1 MLTRMGNKRTVI
13 MNKIAENHADN
24 MAYSRFFNNE
34 SVTIPSILQALQNR
48 VVQASKGKH
57 VLCIQDTSEI
67 NYQKHQRFF
76 RTDDEELGP
85 VGNSS
90 NIGFFIHPT
99 IVVDTGGYFPIGIS
113 ALHIWNRKMGQK
125 DKYERQYKH
134 LPIEEKESYR
144 WISSGHKS
152 IELLSGT
159 AAHITIVGDRENDIY
174 EEFVALKGT
183 HSDVLVRCKE
193 NRLLYGE
200 GQKLYEYLSA
210 QPIAGTY
217 KISVRT
223 DKRKNRESREALI
236 EVRFCKVK
244 ICRPKN
250 HIDKTLLEYIELTA
264 IEAKESDLTVPS
276 NEKPIRWRL
285 LTTHN
290 ATDIASAM
298 SIITWYKTRWLI
310 EELFR
315 LLKQKGIDI
324 ESSQLESGKGLK
336 KLAVMALEV
345 ALRILQLK
353 QDRDGLCSMEA
364 STAFTPEEISFA
376 EKIYH
381 HRLKGKTRKQ
391 QNLHKK
397 GSLARMSWIIARLGG
412 WKGYKSTTLPG
423 PITFIRGLEEF
434 DMMFIGHVLSG
445 LDRDMCKE

>member
-1 MLTRMGNKRTVI
+1 MLTRMENKRTVI
-13 MNKIAENHADN
+13 MNKIAGSHADN

-34 SVTIPSILQALQNR
+34 SVTVPFILQALQNK
-48 VVQASKGKH
+48 VVQVSKGKH

-67 NYQKHQRFF
+67 NYQKHRKFF
-76 RTDDEELGP
+76 RTDDEDIGP
-85 VGNSS
+85 VGNNR

-99 IVVDTGGYFPIGIS
+99 MVVDTGGYFPLGLS
-113 ALHIWNRKMGQK
+113 ALHIWNRKMDKK
-125 DKYERQYKH
+125 DKHERDYKH

-144 WISSGHKS
+144 WISSGQKS
-152 IELLSGT
+152 VELLAGT
-159 AAHITIVGDRENDIY
+159 VDHITFIGDRESDMY
-174 EEFVALKGT
+174 EEFVALKSA
-183 HSDVLVRCKE
+183 HADVLVRCKE
-193 NRLLYGE
+193 NRLLYRE
-200 GQKLYEYLSA
+200 AQKLYEYLST
-210 QPIAGTY
+210 QPLAGTY
-217 KISVRT
+217 KICVRT

-244 ICRPKN
+244 VCRPKN
-250 HIDKTLLEYIELTA
+250 HLDKTLPDYIELTA
-264 IEAKESDLTVPS
+264 IEAKESNLTVPS
-276 NEKPIRWRL
+276 NEKPIHWRL

-290 ATDIASAM
+290 VSDIASAIT
-298 SIITWYKTRWLI
+298 IITWYKTRWLI

-336 KLAVMALEV
+336 KLAVMAMEV

-364 STAFTPEEISFA
+364 SIAFTPEEMAFA

-412 WKGYKSTTLPG
+412 WKGYRSTTLPG

-434 DMMFIGHVLSG
+434 DRMFTGHILSG
-445 LDRDMCKE
+445 IDRDVYIE